1 MRQRVPLLI
10 CFICGMAMAIQFFIP
25 HQYSQA
31 LYDEAVNWLR
41 VIAVFGFVIGL
52 GTLLGIH
59 IRRIRRGGSNAFYS
73 SVLITGLVGMIIA
86 WLADMKEERFFDW
99 LFYNVQVPLDSTMFS
114 LLAFFIVSAAY
125 RAFRAR
131 TLEATLLLVA
141 AVLVMIGN
149 VPISNNF
156 WDWLELKMGFL
167 PEGLPVKVKDWIL
180 FNPNMA
186 SRRAIYLGVG
196 LGGVAQ
202 SLKIILGIERA
213 HFGGGGE

>member
-1 MRQRVPLLI
+1 
-10 CFICGMAMAIQFFIP
+10 MAVQFFVP
-25 HQYSQA
+25 HQHSQSLYS
-31 LYDEAVNWLR
+31 EAVNWLR
-41 VIAVFGFVIGL
+41 VIGVFGFVLGL
-52 GTLLGIH
+52 GTLLSIH
-59 IRRIRRGGSNAFYS
+59 TRRIARGGNNAFYS
-73 SVLITGLVGMIIA
+73 GILIAGLVGTVIA
-86 WLADMKEERFFDW
+86 WLSDMREERFFNWIYD
-99 LFYNVQVPLDSTMFS
+99 NIQVPLDSTMFS

-149 VPISNNF
+149 IPIGNDVWEWF
-156 WDWLELKMGFL
+156 RGKMGFM

-202 SLKIILGIERA
+202 SLKIILGIERS
-213 HFGGGGE
+213 HFGGQ